1 MNEMEM
7 MKKKGRGMAKA
18 DMQAMMPMKK
28 GGKVHTDVKKDKP
41 MMEKVA
47 KKAVKGHEERM
58 HKTKKMM
65 GGGMAYKKGGK
76 IDGCAT
82 KGKTK
87 GKMVKMA
94 MGGKAC

>member
-1 MNEMEM
+1 MNEMKM
-7 MKKKGRGMAKA
+7 MKKEGRNMAKTA
-18 DMQAMMPMKK
+18 MQ
-28 GGKVHTDVKKDKP
+28 
-41 MMEKVA
+41 KVA
-47 KKAVKGHEERM
+47 SNAVKGHEDRM
-58 HKTKKMM
+58 HKGTKKMM